1 MLYLL
6 LAIVSSAAFSLCTRL
21 SSHKIRSPLAML
33 AVNYLSCLVIAGV
46 RTGAGNFFPRHEALP
61 QALFWGAL
69 QGVFY
74 MVSYLLMQ
82 TSIRRNGVVL
92 SATFMKLGL
101 LVPMAVSIFLFG
113 EFPTV
118 PQLLGFLLAIGAILL
133 INLDGGQS
141 SIQFRSGLILLLLT
155 AGCADT
161 MCKIFEEW
169 GNLALDPQFL
179 LYTFMTAL
187 LLGVIAMLA
196 KGERPGKYEIGF
208 GLLVGIPNYCSA
220 KFLLDALEYIPAVI
234 TYPSCNV
241 ATILLVTL
249 AGILFFREKLSRRQI
264 AAIGIILVALALL
277 NL

>member
-6 LAIVSSAAFSLCTRL
+6 LAILSSAAFSLCTRL
-21 SSHKIRSPLAML
+21 SSHKVKSQLGML
-33 AVNYLSCLVIAGV
+33 AVNYLSCLIIAAI
-46 RTGAGNFFPRHEALP
+46 RTGSGSFFPRHEALP
-61 QALFWGAL
+61 QALFWGVL

-101 LVPMAVSIFLFG
+101 LVPMAVSVFLFG

-118 PQLLGFLLAIGAILL
+118 LQLLGFLMAVGAILL

-141 SIQFRSGLILLLLT
+141 SIQFRAGLILLLLT

-161 MCKIFEEW
+161 MCKIFEER
-169 GNLALDPQFL
+169 GDPALDPQFL
-179 LYTFMTAL
+179 LYTFLTAL
-187 LLGVIAMLA
+187 VLGIVAMLL

-208 GLLVGIPNYCSA
+208 GLLVGIPNYFSA
-220 KFLLDALEYIPAVI
+220 KFLLDALEYLPAVI
-234 TYPSCNV
+234 TYPTCNV

-249 AGILFFREKLSRRQI
+249 AGILFFREKLTRRQM

>member
-1 MLYLL
+1 MFSLL
-6 LAIVSSAAFSLCTRL
+6 LCILTSALIAVLMRL
-21 SSHKIRSPLAML
+21 SSGKVKNPLGML
-33 AVNYLSCLVIAGV
+33 FANYLVCTLL
-46 RTGAGNFFPRHEALP
+46 GAVYTDFNIFLP
-61 QALFWGAL
+61 QTPRFLTTLGMGLFNGFL
-69 QGVFY
+69 
-74 MVSYLLMQ
+74 YLSSFMTYQ
-82 TSIRRNGVVL
+82 RNTYKNGIVL
-92 SATFMKLGL
+92 SSIFMKLGL

-161 MCKIFEEW
+161 MCKIFEER
-169 GNLALDPQFL
+169 GNPALDPQFL